1 MQWRE
6 LGIGSSLHLSAAH
19 AHSRFVMLPC
29 SPVCR
34 RSQTRV
40 AFWVG
45 DLHAADVHRGKKF
58 SRDTLPA
65 IATPL
70 QHWRFPVPGA
80 GEVTVAALALPHAA
94 ALPG

>member
-1 MQWRE
+1 MSLTDTPRST
-6 LGIGSSLHLSAAH
+6 IRVASS
-19 AHSRFVMLPC
+19 VML
-29 SPVCR
+29 R
-34 RSQTRV
+34 RGSLEPKTKHCHDNNDN
-40 AFWVG
+40 G

-80 GEVTVAALALPHAA
+80 GEMAVAALALPHAA